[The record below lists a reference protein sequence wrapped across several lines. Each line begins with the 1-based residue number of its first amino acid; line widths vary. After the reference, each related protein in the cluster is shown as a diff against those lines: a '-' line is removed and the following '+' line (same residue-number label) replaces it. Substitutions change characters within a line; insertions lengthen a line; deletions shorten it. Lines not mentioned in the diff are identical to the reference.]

1 GVGGSMCWLL
11 LLLLSRSSSSS
22 IFPPRP
28 GIMAE
33 FSDLL
38 LSVLSSV
45 RVPRSG
51 DRVHKDECAFSFDTP
66 ESEGGLYICMNTF
79 LGFGKQHVEK
89 HYQKTG
95 QRAYLHLRRTRL
107 PKVDDGSSGA
117 GDPPKKKPTRLA
129 IGVEGGFEVDTENFE
144 YDEEVK
150 VVILPEN
157 AVISRDSLILMSTA
171 VRDRV
176 SASIDAMLAADSAS
190 RKQEIQAWDGEVR
203 QVSKHALD
211 LKQMG
216 NNLRIPPC
224 GWKCSRCDLKENL
237 WLNLTDGSILC
248 GRRYFDGSGG
258 NNHAL
263 EHYKQSGYPLAV
275 KLGTI
280 TPDGA
285 DVYSYDEDDMVLDP
299 NLAEHLSH
307 FGINMMKMQKV
318 GARTAQLNLG
328 TGAGHSTY
336 QACSAVLSDH
346 Y

>member
-1 GVGGSMCWLL
+1 MPWLWRFL
-11 LLLLSRSSSSS
+11 AASVTRL
-22 IFPPRP
+22 PPEP
-28 GIMAE
+28 
-33 FSDLL
+33 
-38 LSVLSSV
+38 
-45 RVPRSG
+45 
-51 DRVHKDECAFSFDTP
+51 ECEA
-66 ESEGGLYICMNTF
+66 GLYICMNTF

-129 IGVEGGFEVDTENFE
+129 IGVEGGFDVDTENFE

-157 AVISRDSLILMSTA
+157 AIIPRESLTLMSTA

-203 QVSKHALD
+203 QVSKHALG

-237 WLNLTDGSILC
+237 WLNLTDGTILC

-263 EHYKQSGYPLAV
+263 EHYKQCGYPLAV

-307 FGINMMKMQKV
+307 FGINMMKMQKPL
-318 GARTAQLNLG
+318 TE
-328 TGAGHSTY
+328 
-336 QACSAVLSDH
+336 LSDGERSTGWGVLVGEPSWSA
-346 Y
+346 YPTLQELVTVSPPGWSNGVKVLPGDGVIETELRRRALSLSVAWK